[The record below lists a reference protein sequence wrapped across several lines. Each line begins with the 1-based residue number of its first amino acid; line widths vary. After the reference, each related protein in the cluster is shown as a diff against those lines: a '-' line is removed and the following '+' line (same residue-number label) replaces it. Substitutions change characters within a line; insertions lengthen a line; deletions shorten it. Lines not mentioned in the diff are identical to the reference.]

1 MPDLYSRAVWH
12 QGYWVAEYRTP
23 GRKARF
29 VQCPVSRKAKAFTSK
44 WEAAQAA
51 SDAMCGVLSDKTTGF
66 FTPLNVACKEAGDVF
81 KNFKV

>member
-29 VQCPVSRKAKAFTSK
+29 VQCPVTRKAKAFTSK

-51 SDAMCGVLSDKTTGF
+51 ADKKDEVLSDKTTGF
-66 FTPLNVACKEAGDVF
+66 FTPLKVASKEAGSVF
-81 KNFKV
+81 KNFKG